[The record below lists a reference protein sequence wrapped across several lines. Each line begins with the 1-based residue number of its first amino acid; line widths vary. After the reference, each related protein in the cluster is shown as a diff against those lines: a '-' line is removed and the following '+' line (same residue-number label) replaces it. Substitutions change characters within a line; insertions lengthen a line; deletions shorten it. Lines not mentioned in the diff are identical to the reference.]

1 MCRRADTAADLDD
14 GRQGLVVQVVAW
26 ARVGVD
32 VFGPCPAA
40 VQHQQAPSS
49 LGCRRGDLLALVR
62 LPGRVRGCRELCV
75 VELAGLEP
83 ASLAE
88 RPDRRG
94 KFRTWM
100 EIRAR
105 RFDQVVPAAFPIF
118 VRTWECLPLL
128 RQGNVGCGALIAP
141 AQVCRAPLP
150 QLVAFPAT
158 RPG

>member
-14 GRQGLVVQVVAW
+14 GRQGLVVQVGAW

-40 VQHQQAPSS
+40 VQHQQAPSG
-49 LGCRRGDLLALVR
+49 LGCRGGDLLALVR
-62 LPGRVRGCRELCV
+62 LPGRVRGYRELCV

-94 KFRTWM
+94 NFRAWM

-105 RFDQVVPAAFPIF
+105 RFDQVVPAALPIF

-128 RQGNVGCGALIAP
+128 RHGTAGCVPLYATV
-141 AQVCRAPLP
+141 QVFRAPFAAARGL
-150 QLVAFPAT
+150 
-158 RPG
+158 